1 MLFIPK
7 KSKFK
12 KRQKGKR
19 LNTINTF
26 FTINKLNFGNLGL
39 KATSSGHMTSK
50 QLAALRQTVNKIIKK
65 RGKLKINIFPN
76 TQISKKPLE
85 VRMGK
90 GKGNIDRWVF
100 KVRSG
105 TILCEIETPS
115 IYLGIRALKLAQY
128 KIPIK
133 TNIIKDL

>member
-12 KRQKGKR
+12 KRQKGKK
-19 LNTINTF
+19 LNTINKVC
-26 FTINKLNFGNLGL
+26 TINKLNFGRLGL
-39 KATSSGHMTSK
+39 KSLSSGHMTSK
-50 QLAALRQTVNKIIKK
+50 QLSSLRQTINKVIKK
-65 RGKLKINIFPN
+65 KGKLKINIFPN
-76 TQISKKPLE
+76 TPITKKPLE

-105 TILCEIETPS
+105 TVLCEIETTS
-115 IYLGIRALKLAQY
+115 LLTGIQALKSAQF

-133 TNIIKDL
+133 TKIISNE

>member
-19 LNTINTF
+19 LNTINKV
-26 FTINKLNFGNLGL
+26 FTLNKLPFGSLGL
-39 KATSSGHMTSK
+39 KATSTGHMTSK
-50 QLAALRQTVNKIIKK
+50 QIATLRQTINKLIKK

-76 TQISKKPLE
+76 TPISKKPLE

-90 GKGNIDRWVF
+90 GKGAIDRWIF
-100 KVRSG
+100 KVRCG
-105 TILCEIETPS
+105 TVLCEIQTPS
-115 IYLGIRALKLAQY
+115 LFIGVQALKLAQY
-128 KIPIK
+128 KMPLK
-133 TNIIKDL
+133 TKIIYNL